1 VERTSQ
7 SDERQYTLQELA
19 DSAGVSIRT
28 IRYYI
33 GEGLLPGPEGAG
45 PQSHYTESH
54 AKRLQVIALLKD
66 RFLPLK
72 EIRRELTGLDDAA
85 IDRLIIDLGGGEQS
99 ELADFQDAPAEAPAS
114 ASVADEQAFRIDAP
128 PSYDARALD
137 YIDSAL
143 SRRPARFRGIREGR
157 ERGSRTRSEERD
169 EGERWRRIE
178 VADGVE
184 LLVREETYQRRRDRI
199 EWLIDWA
206 RKVVD

>member
-1 VERTSQ
+1 MERNSQ
-7 SDERQYTLQELA
+7 TDERQYTLQELA

-45 PQSHYTESH
+45 PQSHYTQSH
-54 AKRLQVIALLKD
+54 AKRLQAIALLKD

-72 EIRRELTGLDDAA
+72 EIRRQLTGLDDAA
-85 IDRLIIDLGGGEQS
+85 IDRLITDLDGGELD
-99 ELADFQDAPAEAPAS
+99 ELADMHEPAAAPES
-114 ASVADEQAFRIDAP
+114 ASVTDERAFRIDAP
-128 PSYDARALD
+128 PSYDARTLD

-143 SRRPARFRGIREGR
+143 SRGTSRFRGIREGR
-157 ERGSRTRSEERD
+157 GRMRSEERD
-169 EGERWRRIE
+169 EGERWRRIV

-199 EWLIDWA
+199 DWLIDWA
-206 RKVVD
+206 KKVVD

>member
-1 VERTSQ
+1 MERTSQ
-7 SDERQYTLQELA
+7 SDERQYTLPELA

-54 AKRLQVIALLKD
+54 AQRLRAIALLKD

-85 IDRLIIDLGGGEQS
+85 IDRLIIDLGGGELA
-99 ELADFQDAPAEAPAS
+99 ELADIQESAASPASPLDFEEPALPIDAPA
-114 ASVADEQAFRIDAP
+114 I
-128 PSYDARALD
+128 YDARD

-143 SRRPARFRGIREGR
+143 SRSPARFRGVREGR
-157 ERGSRTRSEERD
+157 EGRGRLRSEQND

-184 LLVREETYQRRRDRI
+184 LLVREETYQRRKDRI
-199 EWLIDWA
+199 EWLTDWA